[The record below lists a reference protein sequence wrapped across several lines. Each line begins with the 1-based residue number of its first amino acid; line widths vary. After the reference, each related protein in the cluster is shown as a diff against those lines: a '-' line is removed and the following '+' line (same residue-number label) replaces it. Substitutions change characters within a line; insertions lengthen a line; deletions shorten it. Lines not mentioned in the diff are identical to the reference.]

1 MAKFRVNTDTLQ
13 ETIYAYQTAIS
24 DIEQAVKDAQQA
36 IDTLKTSGWTTNAS
50 REFFNN
56 FDNSWKT
63 NINNRIKVVK
73 HLKSCL
79 EDAKADYEELY
90 SAASQLGKSI

>member
-13 ETIYAYQTAIS
+13 ETIYAYQRAIS
-24 DIEQAVKDAQQA
+24 DIEQATKDAQQA
-36 IDTLKTSGWTTNAS
+36 IDILKTSGWKTNAS
-50 REFFNN
+50 RAFFDN
-56 FDNSWKT
+56 FDGSWKT

-79 EDAKADYEELY
+79 EDAKVDYEGLY
-90 SAASQLGKSI
+90 SEASQLGKSI